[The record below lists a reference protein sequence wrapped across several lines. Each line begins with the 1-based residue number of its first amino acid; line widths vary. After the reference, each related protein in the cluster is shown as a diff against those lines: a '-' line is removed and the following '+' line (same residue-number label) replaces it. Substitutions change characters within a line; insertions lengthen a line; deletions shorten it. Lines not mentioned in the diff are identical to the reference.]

1 MAISLHSNPT
11 NRTNF
16 PTTVTCL
23 LFAAPQTT
31 TQVLEIL
38 ENLKETSIVSP
49 VIIATSNTFKLSFL
63 LEIMRTFQINWF
75 NLSLAILV
83 TIPNQTGKIS
93 KLVLFFK

>member
-31 TQVLEIL
+31 TQVFEIS

-49 VIIATSNTFKLSFL
+49 VIIATSNTFKLRF
-63 LEIMRTFQINWF
+63 
-75 NLSLAILV
+75 SLRNYANISNQLV
-83 TIPNQTGKIS
+83 
-93 KLVLFFK
+93 